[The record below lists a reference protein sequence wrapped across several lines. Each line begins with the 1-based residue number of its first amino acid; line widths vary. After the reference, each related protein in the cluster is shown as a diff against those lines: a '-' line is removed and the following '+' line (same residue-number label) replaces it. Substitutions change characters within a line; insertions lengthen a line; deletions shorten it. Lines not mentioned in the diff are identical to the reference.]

1 MRSILL
7 ILFCLLLT
15 VTAKSQ
21 KWQNGYFIDVRGTR
35 NAGQININ
43 ASGKQPI
50 KGEAF
55 IEYREDSKSPAIKL
69 STSDLRSF
77 VVGVDS
83 FVVASTSGWSKYDYD
98 FVRVA
103 LTGDLKLY
111 QASGYSE
118 GDGGGITPDVGIGV
132 GGGNYGGFGGVGGGI
147 SVPIGGGGGRGT
159 KGSVYFYGTNTANM
173 KPISNQEFV
182 DVMTEIM
189 GDEPDIV
196 EQIKAN
202 KYNLGNVEKLIAV
215 YKKAAMSHK
224 Q

>member
-21 KWQNGYFIDVRGTR
+21 KWQNGYFVDVRGAR
-35 NAGQININ
+35 NPGQININ

-55 IEYREDSKSPAIKL
+55 IEYREDPKSPTIKL
-69 STSDLRSF
+69 SMSDLKSF
-77 VVGVDS
+77 VVGIDT
-83 FVVASTSGWSKYDYD
+83 FVVAANSGWSKYDYD

-103 LTGDLKLY
+103 FSGDLKLY
-111 QASGYSE
+111 QAYGYGE
-118 GDGGGITPDVGIGV
+118 GGGSGITPDVGVGV
-132 GGGNYGGFGGVGGGI
+132 GGGSYGGFGGVGGGI
-147 SVPIGGGGGRGT
+147 SVPIGGGGGGRGA
-159 KGSVYFYGTNTANM
+159 KGSIYFYGTNTANM

-182 DVMTEIM
+182 DVMVEIM

-202 KYNLGNVEKLIAV
+202 KYNLGNVEKLIAA
-215 YKKAAMSHK
+215 YKKAASAHK
-224 Q
+224 